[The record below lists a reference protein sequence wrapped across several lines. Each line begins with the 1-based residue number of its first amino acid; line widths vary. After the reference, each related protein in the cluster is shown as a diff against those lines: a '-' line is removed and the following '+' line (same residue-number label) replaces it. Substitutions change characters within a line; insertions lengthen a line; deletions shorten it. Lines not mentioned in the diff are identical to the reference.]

1 MTLFPYLP
9 KNMKPNRLLPLVLL
23 LTALSAHAKDF
34 IIYDRMDYVGKPDLT
49 ADKLSKVFLVYES
62 ELVKPDPTGKRKHG
76 VLNEARIRE
85 LAKQSRREGYRTIS
99 TDIESWFAEKDG
111 QLLTPDELRTDFSRM
126 YQIFREENPRAVI
139 SNYGMPSEHLHGI
152 RHYRPNVDNEAILAK
167 WRQVSKRRAPTAA
180 ISDYAN
186 PVFYITSPDL
196 VQWEKDV
203 KTAVDDIHQR
213 FPNKK
218 IIGYIWPQYYSA
230 TNSPYFKQF
239 IDPVRW
245 RKMLEISKK
254 YTDGVIIWSDKRDE
268 NNQIVRWNDPRIQ
281 ATMKATQAFIHANAK
296 EIKVEGLQ
304 KY

>member
-1 MTLFPYLP
+1 
-9 KNMKPNRLLPLVLL
+9 MKPSRLLPLVLL

-111 QLLTPDELRTDFSRM
+111 QLLTPDELRTDFARM

-152 RHYRPNVDNEAILAK
+152 RHYRPNVDNETILAK

-218 IIGYIWPQYYSA
+218 SSA
-230 TNSPYFKQF
+230 TSGRNIIRP
-239 IDPVRW
+239 PTA
-245 RKMLEISKK
+245 LISSSSS
-254 YTDGVIIWSDKRDE
+254 TPSAG
-268 NNQIVRWNDPRIQ
+268 
-281 ATMKATQAFIHANAK
+281 AK
-296 EIKVEGLQ
+296 CLKSV
-304 KY
+304 KNTPTA

>member
-1 MTLFPYLP
+1 M
-9 KNMKPNRLLPLVLL
+9 
-23 LTALSAHAKDF
+23 
-34 IIYDRMDYVGKPDLT
+34 
-49 ADKLSKVFLVYES
+49 
-62 ELVKPDPTGKRKHG
+62 
-76 VLNEARIRE
+76 
-85 LAKQSRREGYRTIS
+85 
-99 TDIESWFAEKDG
+99 
-111 QLLTPDELRTDFSRM
+111 
-126 YQIFREENPRAVI
+126 
-139 SNYGMPSEHLHGI
+139 
-152 RHYRPNVDNEAILAK
+152 
-167 WRQVSKRRAPTAA
+167 
-180 ISDYAN
+180 
-186 PVFYITSPDL
+186 FYITSPDL

-245 RKMLEISKK
+245 RQMLEISKK

-281 ATMKATQAFIHANAK
+281 ATMKATQAFINANAK

>member
-1 MTLFPYLP
+1 M
-9 KNMKPNRLLPLVLL
+9 
-23 LTALSAHAKDF
+23 
-34 IIYDRMDYVGKPDLT
+34 
-49 ADKLSKVFLVYES
+49 
-62 ELVKPDPTGKRKHG
+62 
-76 VLNEARIRE
+76 
-85 LAKQSRREGYRTIS
+85 
-99 TDIESWFAEKDG
+99 
-111 QLLTPDELRTDFSRM
+111 
-126 YQIFREENPRAVI
+126 
-139 SNYGMPSEHLHGI
+139 HGI

-239 IDPVRW
+239 INPVRW

-254 YTDGVIIWSDKRDE
+254 YTDGVIIWSDKRDKKTTKSCAGT
-268 NNQIVRWNDPRIQ
+268 IR
-281 ATMKATQAFIHANAK
+281 ASTTMKATQAFINANAK

>member
-1 MTLFPYLP
+1 
-9 KNMKPNRLLPLVLL
+9 
-23 LTALSAHAKDF
+23 
-34 IIYDRMDYVGKPDLT
+34 
-49 ADKLSKVFLVYES
+49 
-62 ELVKPDPTGKRKHG
+62 
-76 VLNEARIRE
+76 
-85 LAKQSRREGYRTIS
+85 
-99 TDIESWFAEKDG
+99 
-111 QLLTPDELRTDFSRM
+111 M
-126 YQIFREENPRAVI
+126 YQIFREENPRAFI

-152 RHYRPNVDNEAILAK
+152 RHYRPNVDNETILAK

-281 ATMKATQAFIHANAK
+281 ATMKATQAFINANAK

>member
-1 MTLFPYLP
+1 
-9 KNMKPNRLLPLVLL
+9 MKPNRLLPLVLL

-85 LAKQSRREGYRTIS
+85 LAKQSHREGYRTIS
-99 TDIESWFAEKDG
+99 TDIETWFAEKDG
-111 QLLTPDELRTDFSRM
+111 QILTPQELKTDFARM
-126 YQIFREENPRAVI
+126 YRIFKEENPRAYI
-139 SNYGMPSEHLHGI
+139 SNYGLPDEHLHAI
-152 RHYRPNVDNEAILAK
+152 RYYQAQADNEAVLAK
-167 WRQVSKRRAPTAA
+167 WRQFSKRRQMSAA

-186 PVFYITSPDL
+186 PVFYITTPDL
-196 VQWEKDV
+196 AQWEKDV
-203 KTAVDDIHQR
+203 QTTVAEIRKRYPD
-213 FPNKK
+213 KK
-218 IIGYIWPQYYSA
+218 IIGYLWPQYYSA

-254 YTDGVIIWSDKRDE
+254 YTDGLIIWSDKRDE

-281 ATMKATQAFIHANAK
+281 ATMKATQTFINANAK